1 MVGVARR
8 YRNPSMH
15 LPRLAAFA
23 LFAASTSLSAAE
35 LVPDPPKNC
44 SQCAEWNQPQA
55 PFRLF
60 GNSWY
65 VGTTGLSA
73 VLIASPDGLILLD
86 GGVAESA
93 PLIAA
98 NIEKLGFRLD
108 QIKLIA
114 VSHAH
119 YDHVGGVAAL
129 ARASGAEVLASER
142 SAQALQAGTAP
153 ADDPQAGFGAKANSF
168 PKVATVRSVADGESV
183 RLGKLAITAHY
194 TPGHTPGA
202 TSWTWQACDET
213 AATESAPACLDLV
226 YADSLNAVSDDT
238 FRFSGNAGKPGIAD
252 LFRHSI
258 DLVAQLPCDI
268 LIPVHPGFAEID
280 ARLARRAAGAQP
292 DPFIDRSSCQRY
304 AQAAREKLDARLA
317 REKAGKTP

>member
-1 MVGVARR
+1 MR
-8 YRNPSMH
+8 
-15 LPRLAAFA
+15 LLRLAALGLCA
-23 LFAASTSLSAAE
+23 IVTAPLSAAE

-44 SQCAEWNQPQA
+44 SQCVEWNQPQA

-60 GNSWY
+60 GTSWY
-65 VGTTGLSA
+65 VGTKGLSA
-73 VLIASPDGLILLD
+73 VLIASPDGLILFD

-129 ARASGAEVLASER
+129 ARASGAQVLASER
-142 SAQALQAGTAP
+142 SAQALRAGTAP
-153 ADDPQAGFGAKANSF
+153 ADDPQAGFGAKANGF
-168 PKVATVRSVADGESV
+168 PKIATVRSVADGESV
-183 RLGKLAITAHY
+183 RLGKVAITAHY

-202 TSWTWQACDET
+202 TSWTWQACAETTAT
-213 AATESAPACLDLV
+213 AAAPACLDLV
-226 YADSLNAVSDDT
+226 YADSLNAVSDDE
-238 FRFSGNAGKPGIAD
+238 FRFSGSNGKPGIAD
-252 LFRHSI
+252 SFRRSI

-268 LIPVHPGFAEID
+268 LIPVHPGSVQID
-280 ARLARRAAGAQP
+280 AKLAQRASGAQP
-292 DPFIDRSSCQRY
+292 DPFIDRDSCKRY
-304 AQAAREKLDARLA
+304 AQAAREKLEARLA
-317 REKAGKTP
+317 QEKTGKVD

>member
-1 MVGVARR
+1 M
-8 YRNPSMH
+8 
-15 LPRLAAFA
+15 LLLRLATLAVC
-23 LFAASTSLSAAE
+23 AAAAPLSAAG
-35 LVPDPPKNC
+35 LVADPPKNC
-44 SQCAEWNQPQA
+44 AQCAEWNQPQA

-65 VGTTGLSA
+65 VGTKGLSA
-73 VLIASPDGLILLD
+73 VLIGSTDGLILLD

-129 ARASGAEVLASER
+129 ARASGAQVLASER

-153 ADDPQAGFGAKANSF
+153 ADDPQAGFGTKANGFAPVSR
-168 PKVATVRSVADGESV
+168 VRHVADGESV
-183 RLGKLAITAHY
+183 RLGSLAITAHY

-202 TSWTWQACDET
+202 TSWTWQSCEPAGAKT
-213 AATESAPACLDLV
+213 ATPACLDLV

-238 FRFSGNAGKPGIAD
+238 FRFSGSAGKAGIAD
-252 LFRHSI
+252 SFRHSI
-258 DLVAQLPCDI
+258 DVVAGLPCDI
-268 LIPVHPGFAEID
+268 MIPVHPGSIGID
-280 ARLARRAAGAQP
+280 AKLAQRNSGAQP
-292 DPFIDRSSCQRY
+292 DPFIDRDSCKRY
-304 AQAAREKLDARLA
+304 AQAAREKLEARLVQERA
-317 REKAGKTP
+317 AAH